1 MNYNLG
7 KMISKARKDKNLSQS
22 ALADK
27 LHVSRQTIS
36 KWENNTSVPDHDSIK
51 DLCKEL
57 DLKLE
62 VFEKILWNYSIED
75 KKRKTNKVM
84 FIILGIIIIIGVF
97 LFMLVKYKNK
107 FEVYKVSIME
117 NNVIKMTN
125 GVFIKSNVNYY
136 LQFGEI
142 TLKNEDDIKNYKIK
156 LYYKKDND
164 YRFMADFNANETL
177 VLNEKNGYGEY
188 FGKHFDQNNVYI
200 DLINK
205 SDNKVVNS
213 YKLNFKL
220 LFRDSKMFYF
230 INPSGALEDIDWDET
245 EDKDCMI
252 EKLNKIGYKYE
263 DDYYVKETKDG
274 SFIYYPL
281 IDIFYFKKDNLF
293 LQYNVTFNKITGKS
307 FEYNEK
313 TMDYEY
319 DFINKK
325 LKCNTGTCDNYE
337 EYNKIIMD
345 ELNWLFDK

>member
-75 KKRKTNKVM
+75 KRRKTNKVM
-84 FIILGIIIIIGVF
+84 FIILGIIIIIG
-97 LFMLVKYKNK
+97 
-107 FEVYKVSIME
+107 
-117 NNVIKMTN
+117 VIKMTN

-164 YRFMADFNANETL
+164 YRFMTDFNANETL
-177 VLNEKNGYGEY
+177 VLNEKSGYGEY

-230 INPSGALEDIDWDET
+230 KNPSGALEDIDWDET

-293 LQYNVTFNKITGKS
+293 LQYNVIFNKITGKS

>member
-1 MNYNLG
+1 MNNNLG
-7 KMISKARKDKNLSQS
+7 KMLSKARKDKNLSQS

-36 KWENNTSVPDHDSIK
+36 KWENNTGVPDYDLIK
-51 DLCKEL
+51 NLCKEL
-57 DLKLE
+57 DLKLGI
-62 VFEKILWNYSIED
+62 FEKALWNYSIED

-84 FIILGIIIIIGVF
+84 FIILGIIIIISVF
-97 LFMLVKYKNK
+97 MFMLVKYKNK

-136 LQFGEI
+136 LQFGKI

-164 YRFMADFNANETL
+164 YRYMADFNANETL
-177 VLNEKNGYGEY
+177 VLNEKSGYGEY

-230 INPSGALEDIDWDET
+230 KNQSG
-245 EDKDCMI
+245 
-252 EKLNKIGYKYE
+252 E
-263 DDYYVKETKDG
+263 DDYYVKETKGG

-281 IDIFYFKKDNLF
+281 INIFYYKKDNLF
-293 LQYNVTFNKITGKS
+293 LQYNVTFNKISGKT
-307 FEYNEK
+307 FEYSNK
-313 TMDYEY
+313 TMDYTY
-319 DFINKK
+319 DFTNKK

-345 ELNWLFDK
+345 ELDWLFEK

>member
-1 MNYNLG
+1 
-7 KMISKARKDKNLSQS
+7 
-22 ALADK
+22 
-27 LHVSRQTIS
+27 
-36 KWENNTSVPDHDSIK
+36 
-51 DLCKEL
+51 
-57 DLKLE
+57 
-62 VFEKILWNYSIED
+62 
-75 KKRKTNKVM
+75 
-84 FIILGIIIIIGVF
+84 
-97 LFMLVKYKNK
+97 MLVKYKNK

-230 INPSGALEDIDWDET
+230 KNPSGALEDIDWDET